1 MTPNQSLSVVCLKA
15 WGVLELKLPLS
26 PVSHLPDFHIQF
38 QLSIYIHLF
47 FLSRKVCQICFVFLF
62 KALQHIM
69 MNALV
74 KLIWLVSL
82 QCLMV
87 EHVSLES
94 TASVPGSTSEFPLNL
109 IGFCKGAQRNIV
121 LKMSCVIGEYVVKY
135 IQSVFNSV
143 TYIVTS

>member
-1 MTPNQSLSVVCLKA
+1 MVNKDQLTHAVGIVEVK
-15 WGVLELKLPLS
+15 K
-26 PVSHLPDFHIQF
+26 PVNIEERLCERKS
-38 QLSIYIHLF
+38 YLF
-47 FLSRKVCQICFVFLF
+47 CFLS

-69 MNALV
+69 MNAHV

-87 EHVSLES
+87 ELVSLQS
-94 TASVPGSTSEFPLNL
+94 TTSVLGFTSEFPLNL

-135 IQSVFNSV
+135 IHSVFNSV
-143 TYIVTS
+143 KFLHIL